1 MEESR
6 DFLQKREIRHV
17 VQFLDEDVRYKQTEE
32 DDCKDNSGNKY
43 YFFAAAFFGLI
54 KRSASAECSAQAC
67 AFLLQEYG
75 RY

>member
-43 YFFAAAFFGLI
+43 YFFAAALFE
-54 KRSASAECSAQAC
+54 RTN
-67 AFLLQEYG
+67 
-75 RY
+75 